1 MAVSPHVFQ
10 QLILLLEKLMPVSA
24 VVKVMLMDMVFE
36 DFCKKGTRILY
47 QREIQ
52 KKLWFIFDGSAR
64 EFKEDKNAEVQE
76 QTLWFSF
83 SGDLLYTI
91 PGFFSEAAAP
101 SSIELLEDSHLVYV
115 NVEDYLRLEKEMD
128 SLFRRIRDHYDA
140 VRQEYQANRLH
151 LSGKQ
156 KYLQLFKAHPSLF
169 NNAKMKDIAYFL
181 GISPNSL
188 SRFRKDN

>member
-1 MAVSPHVFQ
+1 MAISPHAFQ
-10 QLILLLEKLMPVSA
+10 QLILMLEKLMPLSS
-24 VVKVMLMDMVFE
+24 VVKVMLIDMVFE
-36 DFCKKGTRILY
+36 EVSKKGTRILN

-52 KKLWFIFDGSAR
+52 KRLWFIFDGSAR

-83 SGDLLYTI
+83 NGDLLYTI
-91 PGFFSEAAAP
+91 PGFFSETAAP
-101 SSIELLEDSHLVYV
+101 SSIELLEDSHLIYM

-128 SLFRRIRDHYDA
+128 FLFKKIRDHYDA
-140 VRQEYQANRLH
+140 VRQEYQRNRLH

-156 KYLQLFKAHPSLF
+156 KYLQLFTAHPSLF

>member
-1 MAVSPHVFQ
+1 MAVSPHVFK
-10 QLILLLEKLMPVSA
+10 QLILMLEKLMPLSA
-24 VVKVMLMDMVFE
+24 VVKVMLMEMVFE
-36 DFCKKGTRILY
+36 EVSKKGTRILN

-52 KKLWFIFDGSAR
+52 KRLWFIFDGSAR

-83 SGDLLYTI
+83 NGDLLYTI
-91 PGFFSEAAAP
+91 PGFFSQTPA
-101 SSIELLEDSHLVYV
+101 SGSIELLEDSHLVYL
-115 NVEDYLRLEKEMD
+115 NVEDYLRLERETD
-128 SLFRRIRDHYDA
+128 FLFKRIRDHYDA
-140 VRQEYQANRLH
+140 VRQNYEFNRLH

-156 KYLQLFKAHPSLF
+156 KYLQLFTAHPSLF
-169 NNAKMKDIAYFL
+169 NNAKKKDIAYFL

>member
-10 QLILLLEKLMPVSA
+10 QFIQVLEKIMPLSS
-24 VVKVMLMDMVFE
+24 VVKMMLMEMVFE
-36 DFCKKGTRILY
+36 EFGKKETRILN

-52 KKLWFIFDGSAR
+52 KRLWFIFDGSAR
-64 EFKEDKNAEVQE
+64 EFKDKNAEIQE

-91 PGFFSEAAAP
+91 PGFFSQTPA
-101 SSIELLEDSHLVYV
+101 SGSIELLEDSHLVYL
-115 NVEDYLRLEKEMD
+115 NVEDYLRLERETD
-128 SLFRRIRDHYDA
+128 FLFKKIRDHYDA
-140 VRQEYQANRLH
+140 VRQNYEFNRLH

-156 KYLQLFKAHPSLF
+156 KYLQLFTAHPSLF
-169 NNAKMKDIAYFL
+169 NSAKMKDIAYFL

>member
-1 MAVSPHVFQ
+1 MAISPHVFQ
-10 QLILLLEKLMPVSA
+10 QLILMLEKLMPLSA
-24 VVKVMLMDMVFE
+24 VFKVMLMDMVFE
-36 DFCKKGTRILY
+36 EVCKKGTRILN

-52 KKLWFIFDGSAR
+52 KRLWFIIEGSAR
-64 EFKEDKNAEVQE
+64 EFKEDKNAEIQE

-83 SGDLLYTI
+83 NGDLLYTI
-91 PGFFSEAAAP
+91 PGFFSETAAP

-128 SLFRRIRDHYDA
+128 FLFKKIRDHYDA
-140 VRQEYQANRLH
+140 LRQNYEFNRLH
-151 LSGKQ
+151 ISGKQ
-156 KYLQLFKAHPSLF
+156 KYLQLFTAHSSLF